1 MEPERNA
8 SPVRIAAPP
17 EDAAEE
23 DSGPDWISEDETE
36 DTPEEQDSDEDQDDE
51 DEPRRSKKGNGR
63 TKPSGNLPWPRRSAP
78 RGTLCYLRRW
88 KSAKGFRRW
97 KGYLPRRLN
106 RSRSTPISM
115 LMMNSCAG
123 RAQILHSLWHFE
135 KIELMNIGDHPQVK
149 ELKEK
154 MEEGDGMETEQI
166 VEEMER
172 ISEELKDEMKERALA
187 LERRTRKPL
196 RKDEELLMELYG
208 PDEYQQ
214 L

>member
-1 MEPERNA
+1 
-8 SPVRIAAPP
+8 
-17 EDAAEE
+17 
-23 DSGPDWISEDETE
+23 
-36 DTPEEQDSDEDQDDE
+36 
-51 DEPRRSKKGNGR
+51 
-63 TKPSGNLPWPRRSAP
+63 
-78 RGTLCYLRRW
+78 
-88 KSAKGFRRW
+88 
-97 KGYLPRRLN
+97 
-106 RSRSTPISM
+106 M